1 MTQEPEESPE
11 QPKTGMLESKF
22 WRTLLVLIA
31 GILVFGGSYLAYV
44 LINVL
49 NMEYAVGA
57 ASAGILFLVGMALI
71 IYLIRKKAI

>member
-1 MTQEPEESPE
+1 MTEETEERPE

-31 GILVFGGSYLAYV
+31 GILVFGGSYLAYI

-49 NMEYAVGA
+49 NMEYAVGV
-57 ASAGILFLVGMALI
+57 ASAGILFIIGMVLVV
-71 IYLIRKKAI
+71 YLIRKKVI